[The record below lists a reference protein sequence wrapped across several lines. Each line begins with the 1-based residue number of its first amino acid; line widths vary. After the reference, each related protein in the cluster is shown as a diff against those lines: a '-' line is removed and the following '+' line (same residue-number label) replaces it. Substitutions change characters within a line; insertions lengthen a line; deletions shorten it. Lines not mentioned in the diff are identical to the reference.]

1 MVAKRDVAMIHAVA
15 ISNNRYQ
22 DRRQDMPFFCAFHL
36 GIKTGRR
43 IGDRR
48 AGRGK
53 PGYVDYYAGHLMLC
67 TIAILFLSALD
78 AFLTLNI
85 LANGGEE
92 LNWFMAVLIED
103 SVEKF
108 VGFKLALTAMALMML
123 VIHHNVQLMGRVR
136 VRHIK
141 YMILCS
147 YSVLIGYEL
156 YLLESAATY

>member
-1 MVAKRDVAMIHAVA
+1 MTSAVE
-15 ISNNRYQ
+15 ISNNRSQ

-36 GIKTGRR
+36 GIKAGRR
-43 IGDRR
+43 TGERR
-48 AGRGK
+48 TGRGK

-67 TIAILFLSALD
+67 AIAILFFSALD

-85 LANGGEE
+85 LAKGGEE

-108 VGFKLALTAMALMML
+108 IGFKLALTSMALMLL
-123 VIHHNVQLMGRVR
+123 VIHHNVQLTHNLR

-141 YMILCS
+141 YSILLG
-147 YSVLIGYEL
+147 YGTLIGYEL
-156 YLLESAATY
+156 HLLELAATY